1 MRLNKHLPS
10 LLFIVGFTLAVL
22 LTCSQVVQLGYS
34 YRVVAQE
41 APWENI
47 GSYPRHAESFVP
59 FVEERGAVVPDWTQ
73 VTFSIFPPVSESG
86 GFSMPREVLE
96 QLGYDPSLSWSA
108 GQTIDQ
114 FLKLG
119 NFQDAGLQLLSL
131 EEIAY
136 SSGLD
141 LGSISVADFEP
152 LQWQTIE
159 DLVLAV
165 PELGEL
171 TVGDVQPIL
180 DRLILENP
188 ALSDL
193 SGTSLS
199 EIIANPE
206 LASLVLGDIDL
217 SSYSLDGIPFLS
229 SMRLENLR
237 DWQGSFIAGIP
248 GLKEVP
254 WSEFPNPL
262 SGAGFVALFD
272 VAYGEKEALRLN
284 TITGS
289 DVEGFSVPCDQDSCS
304 YIELSGPPRLGAT
317 ALHGKQWIKGGTSPD
332 AQMVRGGHGAL
343 ALVNGGKEPTGRHPF
358 GPAFKVVLKK
368 TVESIGLGEFA
379 IYFRYCSG
387 FLGCTPYFIGPVPW
401 INQHENDI
409 IFVGLTQDLEPPAN
423 IPENPGLP
431 PGFELPP
438 GAVVPSAPDDVV
450 GNDDC
455 QTYKGVSMGALK
467 QAIAAIESY
476 GGDYTAIGNYTCDKD
491 GLCGRALGKYQ
502 FMTYN
507 EHARH
512 KILSHPGGAEFLKQ
526 AASPGASKAALSKD
540 ILKYFP
546 PNEQEAARSA
556 WFKELIDR
564 AKAEGLTE
572 KELIA
577 RVGEMHNAGPEGT
590 SPKYGKR
597 TVKEHEEA
605 LPRIEENCKK
615 KGDCTGKLIHP
626 APGYPMTSKIG
637 WRRHPI
643 TGRQRLHSGIDY
655 GTPMG
660 TPIRAADGGTV
671 VYSGEKGGYGKTV
684 DIKHCDGRLTRYAHL
699 NQLLV
704 GRGAVKQGQVVGKS
718 GSTGF
723 STGPHLHFEV
733 YIKDQSVNP
742 LRQLGR

>member
-22 LTCSQVVQLGYS
+22 LAFSQIVQLGYS
-34 YRVVAQE
+34 YRAVAQE

-47 GSYPRHAESFVP
+47 GSYPRRAESFIP
-59 FVEERGAVVPDWTQ
+59 FVEDRGAAVPDWTQ
-73 VTFSIFPPVSESG
+73 ITFSIFPPVSESG
-86 GFSMPREVLE
+86 GFSMPAEVLE

-108 GQTIDQ
+108 GQTMDE

-119 NFQDAGLQLLSL
+119 NFQDAGLQLLTL

-141 LGSISVADFEP
+141 LGSISLADLEP

-159 DLVLAV
+159 DVVLAV
-165 PELGEL
+165 PELGKL
-171 TVGDVQPIL
+171 PVGDVQPIL

-188 ALSDL
+188 ALADL
-193 SGTSLS
+193 SRTSLS
-199 EIIANPE
+199 EIIATPE

-229 SMRLENLR
+229 STRLENLR
-237 DWQGSFIAGIP
+237 NWQGSFIAGIP

-272 VAYGEKEALRLN
+272 IAYGEKEAHRLN

-289 DVEGFSVPCDQDSCS
+289 DVEGFSVPCDQASCP
-304 YIELSGPPRLGAT
+304 YIELSGPPGLGAT
-317 ALHGKQWIKGGTSPD
+317 AIHGKQWIVGP
-332 AQMVRGGHGAL
+332 AQMVKGGHGIL
-343 ALVNGGKEPTGRHPF
+343 SVVNGGKEPTGRHPF
-358 GPAFKVVLKK
+358 GPAFKVVLQK
-368 TVESIGLGEFA
+368 TVESEGLGEFA

-409 IFVGLTQDLEPPAN
+409 IFVGLTQDQDPPAN

-438 GAVVPSAPDDVV
+438 GAVAPNNADEVI
-450 GNDDC
+450 GSDDC

-507 EHARH
+507 EHARNR
-512 KILSHPGGAEFLKQ
+512 ILNHPGGVDFLKR
-526 AASPGASKAALSKD
+526 AASPGTSKAALSRE
-540 ILKYFP
+540 ILQYFP
-546 PNEQEAARSA
+546 PNDQEAARSA

-564 AKAEGLTE
+564 ARTEGLSGDD
-572 KELIA
+572 LIA
-577 RVGEMHNAGPEGT
+577 RIGEMHNAGLEGK

-597 TVKEHEEA
+597 TVGEYEEA
-605 LPRIEENCKK
+605 LPGVEETCKK
-615 KGDCTGKLIHP
+615 QGDCTGKLIHP
-626 APGYPMTSKIG
+626 APGHPQTSGFG
-637 WRRHPI
+637 WRVHPI
-643 TGRQRLHSGIDY
+643 SRKRRLHAGIDY
-655 GTPMG
+655 GTPTG
-660 TPIRAADGGTV
+660 TPIKASDGGTV
-671 VYSGEKGGYGKTV
+671 VYSGNMSGYGKTV
-684 DIKHCDGRLTRYAHL
+684 DIKHCDGRMTRYAHL
-699 NQLLV
+699 SKILV
-704 GRGAVKQGQVVGKS
+704 GRGAVAQSQVIGKS
-718 GSTGF
+718 GSTGY

-733 YIKDQSVNP
+733 HVKGQAVNP
-742 LRQLGR
+742 LTQLGK